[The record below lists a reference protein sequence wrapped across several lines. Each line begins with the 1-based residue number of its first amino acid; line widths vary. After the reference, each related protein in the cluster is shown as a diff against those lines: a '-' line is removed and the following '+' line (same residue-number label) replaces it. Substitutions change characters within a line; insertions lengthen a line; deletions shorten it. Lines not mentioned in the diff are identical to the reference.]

1 MVNYRVKN
9 IGAMVAQLREAGVVV
24 DKKIEDNECGRFA
37 WATDLEG
44 NRFELWQ
51 PPEGQ

>member
-9 IGAMVAQLREAGVVV
+9 LDAMVTQLREAGVVV
-24 DKKIEDNECGRFA
+24 ENKIEDNECGRFA

-44 NRFELWQ
+44 NRLELWQ
-51 PPEGQ
+51 PPENQ

>member
-9 IGAMVAQLREAGVVV
+9 LDAMVTQLREAGVVV
-24 DKKIEDNECGRFA
+24 ENNECGRFA